1 MGLAVITILGL
12 LGEAFLLYFLVQWVR
27 EGRSRKKKADAHR
40 KKPFLVSSRRTTDKK
55 QFRDFEETIHRRIAR
70 YTVFGNREFGK
81 K

>member
-12 LGEAFLLYFLVQWVR
+12 LAEAFMLYVLVHWWR
-27 EGRSRKKKADAHR
+27 EGRPWKKKAAVHR
-40 KKPFLVSSRRTTDKK
+40 KKPFLVSSRQPTDKK

-70 YTVFGNREFGK
+70 YTAFGNREFGK